1 MDLVYYNDDMPSTTS
16 DHTQYRGNC
25 IQNQEVTTPKWTK
38 VLLIVQSISLII
50 ALGGL
55 CVLGIMS
62 QTSNSKT
69 NMTVCHGKLY
79 YFSSDI
85 MNWSSS
91 RAFCVSKG
99 ADLVTI
105 TSQSEHDFLA
115 SEIKVQHWIGLND
128 LKTEGHWVWV
138 NNQSL
143 SETGLQLWHKRASG
157 LSEPDNWRVMDPSG
171 ENCAVVGYFGG
182 HVDWFDISCKLE
194 RNFIFNPIQ
203 LQERESGVISPKWT
217 KVLLIVL
224 GFALVFALG
233 GLCTL
238 GILYNN
244 KLADFESLNNQHIMV
259 SKQLSAQK
267 INSTIM
273 KKEFKDLTARY
284 NTLREW
290 LSFYD
295 AQTCNLSVDGWIACR
310 GKLYLFNSDKLNW
323 SSSQDVCISKG
334 ADLVT
339 ITNQTEQNYLV
350 SKIKEAHWIGLNDL
364 ETEGHWVWVN
374 NQTLTETGVQF
385 WFMDSPRQPDNWR
398 NQDPSGENCASLGD
412 ENGNFQSW
420 FDASCKKTRK
430 FICEKKY

>member
-1 MDLVYYNDDMPSTTS
+1 MDPVHESNDYMP
-16 DHTQYRGNC
+16 
-25 IQNQEVTTPKWTK
+25 
-38 VLLIVQSISLII
+38 
-50 ALGGL
+50 ALGGKF
-55 CVLGIMS
+55 
-62 QTSNSKT
+62 SK
-69 NMTVCHGKLY
+69 Y
-79 YFSSDI
+79 
-85 MNWSSS
+85 
-91 RAFCVSKG
+91 
-99 ADLVTI
+99 
-105 TSQSEHDFLA
+105 
-115 SEIKVQHWIGLND
+115 KV
-128 LKTEGHWVWV
+128 
-138 NNQSL
+138 
-143 SETGLQLWHKRASG
+143 
-157 LSEPDNWRVMDPSG
+157 
-171 ENCAVVGYFGG
+171 
-182 HVDWFDISCKLE
+182 
-194 RNFIFNPIQ
+194 NPIQ

-267 INSTIM
+267 INNTIM